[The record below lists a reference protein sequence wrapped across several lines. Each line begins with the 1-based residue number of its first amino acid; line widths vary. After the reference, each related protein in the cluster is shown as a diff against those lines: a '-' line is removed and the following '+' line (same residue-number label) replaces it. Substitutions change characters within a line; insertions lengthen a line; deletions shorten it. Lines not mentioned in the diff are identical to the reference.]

1 MIKATFFCVLSL
13 IINNVLINV
22 AVAEKNLNRLF
33 FTPAERAII
42 DASRQPVKQVSPT
55 KIKVL
60 ERTEKITVKGYLK
73 RKGQPDVVWVNS
85 KNTLKS
91 NKPLSD
97 VKVLKVYKNGKVKLK
112 VREKGVV
119 KLKAG
124 QVISRSQQSIRE
136 AYENNK

>member
-1 MIKATFFCVLSL
+1 MIKAIYIFMLSF
-13 IINNVLINV
+13 IANIFAINY

-33 FTPAERAII
+33 FTPAERAVI
-42 DASRQPVKQVSPT
+42 DASRQPVKNIEPSKRQQ
-55 KIKVL
+55 L
-60 ERTEKITVKGYLK
+60 ERTEKIEVKGYLK
-73 RKGQPDVVWVNS
+73 REDKPDVVWVNS

-112 VREKGVV
+112 VREKGIV

-124 QVISRSQQSIRE
+124 QVLSRSQQSIRE
-136 AYENNK
+136 AYDNIK